1 MKTCSGVKIQAI
13 KKMKDGD
20 REWSIPSFVYYNG
33 HKHGQLQTTTNH
45 YAATAMTQN
54 LAEQVTAK
62 LTTSGIEATVCDLFA
77 DIDTV
82 IYDSLVDIG
91 EEAAPPI
98 APPTSLAR
106 LLQAI
111 EDCFEQGFSPL
122 EVLNYCNRSVLG

>member
-1 MKTCSGVKIQAI
+1 MTTCKGVKLHGK
-13 KKMKDGD
+13 KKMRDGE
-20 REWSIPSFVYYNG
+20 REWTIPSFTYYAG
-33 HKHGQLQTTTNH
+33 RKHGQLQTITNH
-45 YAATAMTQN
+45 YAATAMTLN
-54 LAEQVTAK
+54 LAEQVAAN
-62 LTTSGIEATVCDLFA
+62 LNECGMEATVCDLFA

-106 LLQAI
+106 LSQAI

-122 EVLNYCNRSVLG
+122 EVLNHWNRSVLG